1 MFIIEFKQVKHIC
14 ELTLKKNHSLNQ
26 QISPKFCFWTSYF
39 HFGPRKTHHYI
50 SVIAWS
56 VRDDFILKRLF
67 FSVAIDTVTCRL
79 YTVKAGE
86 LSLVLFT
93 HRSPMLSSGWS
104 RPKKSCVFWRIF
116 SEHEQHSC
124 VDSISEQRKYQ
135 LCSCKYIWFFVYLL
149 SVLFYDFCLHL
160 IMIDGL
166 FKEF

>member
-1 MFIIEFKQVKHIC
+1 MLIIEFKQVKHIC
-14 ELTLKKNHSLNQ
+14 ELTLKNLKKSFIEPTNKSKIL
-26 QISPKFCFWTSYF
+26 FLD
-39 HFGPRKTHHYI
+39 HHYI